1 MIFMINK
8 PNYYYTIAQTSQI
21 TGLTKETIRKWEER
35 YQLIQPKRL
44 KNGYRQYTQQDI
56 LCLFQIQKFVRQGS
70 SIREAMEKTTPTLD
84 YHPQI
89 VHYLFQLLEYG
100 YNCDEVAFHCI
111 LTEAQLM
118 LNIEE
123 FLNELITPFLYKVGD
138 NWENKIWYE
147 YQETLASAII
157 RDFLAVIRRNLSVNS
172 EQPLI
177 IGACLPGEQ
186 HEIAME
192 MLLIQASIKGYRN
205 LMIGSSPSVST
216 IEQLVDKLKPTIVLL
231 SAATLLPFEHYPDEL
246 ANLEKFAEKQATVRF
261 IIGGE
266 GARRYIEA
274 HPFKHIQFCNELS
287 KIFTS

>member
-1 MIFMINK
+1 MLNK
-8 PNYYYTIAQTSQI
+8 SSYYYTIAQTSQI

-35 YQLIQPKRL
+35 YQFIQPTRL

-56 LCLFQIQKFVRQGS
+56 LYLFQIQKFVRQGS
-70 SIREAMEKTTPTLD
+70 SIREAIEKITPTFE
-84 YHPQI
+84 YNPQI
-89 VHYLFQLLEYG
+89 VHYLFRLLEYG
-100 YNCDEVAFHCI
+100 YNCDEVAFHRI
-111 LTEAQLM
+111 LTEAQLT

-123 FLNELITPFLYKVGD
+123 FLNDLITPFLYKVGD

-157 RDFLAVIRRNLSVNS
+157 RDFLAVIRRSLPVDN

-186 HEIAME
+186 HEIAVE

-216 IEQLVDKLKPTIVLL
+216 IEQIVKKLKPSIVLL
-231 SAATLLPFEHYPDEL
+231 SASTLLPFEHYPEEL
-246 ANLEKFAEKQATVRF
+246 ANLEKLAATQAAVRF

-266 GARRYIEA
+266 GA
-274 HPFKHIQFCNELS
+274 KHYVATHSFTHLHFCNNLS
-287 KIFTS
+287 EILAR

>member
-1 MIFMINK
+1 MLNK
-8 PNYYYTIAQTSQI
+8 SSYYYTIAQTSQI

-35 YQLIQPKRL
+35 YQFIQPTRL

-56 LCLFQIQKFVRQGS
+56 LYLFQIQKFVRQGS
-70 SIREAMEKTTPTLD
+70 SIREAIEKITLTFE
-84 YHPQI
+84 YNPQI
-89 VHYLFQLLEYG
+89 VHYLFRLLEYG
-100 YNCDEVAFHCI
+100 YNCDEVAFHRI
-111 LTEAQLM
+111 LTEAQLT

-123 FLNELITPFLYKVGD
+123 FLNDLITPFLYKVGD

-157 RDFLAVIRRNLSVNS
+157 RDFLAVIRRSLPVDN

-186 HEIAME
+186 HEIAVE

-216 IEQLVDKLKPTIVLL
+216 IEQIVKKLKPSIVLL
-231 SAATLLPFEHYPDEL
+231 SASTLLPFEHYPEEL
-246 ANLEKFAEKQATVRF
+246 ANLEKLAATQAAVRF

-266 GARRYIEA
+266 GA
-274 HPFKHIQFCNELS
+274 KHYVATHSFTHLHFCNNLS
-287 KIFTS
+287 EILAR